1 MSQIFSKY
9 QNQQLKKTQMKNYY
23 YSKKDTKISFNVFY
37 VFFAFI
43 LSSTINAQVGINTA
57 NPLGTFH
64 VDGSKDNP
72 TTGTP
77 STTQQANDLIVT
89 STGNVGIGTTTPTRK
104 LEIVSPTSPALR
116 IKDGNQH
123 VNYVLMSDAD
133 GYGTWKALS
142 NAITATF
149 PAAGFSGAVA
159 SPATGTVNYTG
170 VTLTLPPGKWLILTN
185 VVLNASPDP
194 ANGKGAW
201 VRLQWSTSST
211 SQTGNFIGQL
221 NSGMFIAPYG
231 NAIGSTL
238 TENTTSTDQT
248 YYLMVGSLDIVG
260 GYVGNWNNI
269 GGSQWTENSIIA
281 YPAN

>member
-1 MSQIFSKY
+1 
-9 QNQQLKKTQMKNYY
+9 MKNYY

-77 STTQQANDLIVT
+77 SATQQVNDLIVT

-116 IKDGNQH
+116 IIDGNQQP
-123 VNYVLMSDAD
+123 NYVMMSDAN

-142 NAITATF
+142 NAILAVF
-149 PAAGFSGAVA
+149 PTTGFNGAVNT
-159 SPATGTVNYTG
+159 PADGTVHNTN
-170 VTLTLPPGKWLILTN
+170 VTLTLPPGKWLVLTN
-185 VVLNASPDP
+185 IVLNASPDP

-201 VRLQWSTSST
+201 VRLLWSTSAT
-211 SQTGNFIGQL
+211 SQVGSFSGPF

-231 NAIGSTL
+231 NAIGSTII
-238 TENTTSTDQT
+238 ENLGSAPQI
-248 YYLMVGSLDIVG
+248 YYLMQGSTDLVDN
-260 GYVGNWNNI
+260 YVGNWNNL
-269 GGSQWTENSIIA
+269 GGSQWTENSVIA